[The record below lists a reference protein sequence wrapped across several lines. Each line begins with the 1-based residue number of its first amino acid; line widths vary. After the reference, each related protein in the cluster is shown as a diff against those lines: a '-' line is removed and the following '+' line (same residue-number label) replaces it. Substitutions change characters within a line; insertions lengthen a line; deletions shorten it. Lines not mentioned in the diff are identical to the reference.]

1 MITLQRL
8 IAEHE
13 ARGQLAQ
20 DELERLR
27 ESLLAAEERAHA
39 LELDCERAAAERAAE
54 RAAEAAAAAARPP
67 PPEEVRK
74 EMLRAFDGVAS
85 SICAEMANRAGVDA
99 EGGEDAECVEM
110 DSEAMVA
117 QGLDAEALAEAYLR
131 AVAERVATSVEPA
144 RLEAIDKWIKER
156 KQRRTLQD
164 QLQASLSLSHTHK
177 SRTHTSLT
185 SPCSPHTC
193 PPPPPPPPELFHH
206 MRLPSS

>member
-1 MITLQRL
+1 MRD
-8 IAEHE
+8 H
-13 ARGQLAQ
+13 
-20 DELERLR
+20 RLR
-27 ESLLAAEERAHA
+27 VHLHA
-39 LELDCERAAAERAAE
+39 L
-54 RAAEAAAAAARPP
+54 
-67 PPEEVRK
+67 
-74 EMLRAFDGVAS
+74 GVLSAL
-85 SICAEMANRAGVDA
+85 GVDA

-177 SRTHTSLT
+177 SRTHTSPVSYTHLRAHET
-185 SPCSPHTC
+185 
-193 PPPPPPPPELFHH
+193 
-206 MRLPSS
+206 